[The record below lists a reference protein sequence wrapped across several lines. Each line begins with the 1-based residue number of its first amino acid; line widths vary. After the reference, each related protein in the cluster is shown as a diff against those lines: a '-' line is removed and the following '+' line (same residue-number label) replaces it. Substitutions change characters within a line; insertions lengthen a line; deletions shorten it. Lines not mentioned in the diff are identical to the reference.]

1 MRSRHP
7 EYTQI
12 LRYFNTHMV
21 VLITTNLPT
30 KFEMSSCIRSGDM
43 TKLINVQMNQ
53 VALTMQT
60 WEHLVI
66 RRLKLYL
73 VDS

>member
-21 VLITTNLPT
+21 VLITTNMPT

-53 VALTMQT
+53 VALTMLT
-60 WEHLVI
+60 WEHLVV

>member
-53 VALTMQT
+53 VALTMLT

>member
-21 VLITTNLPT
+21 VLITTNMPT

-53 VALTMQT
+53 VALTMLT

>member
-12 LRYFNTHMV
+12 LRYFNKHMV
-21 VLITTNLPT
+21 VLITTNMPT

-53 VALTMQT
+53 VALTMLT